1 MGQMVTR
8 FSSRLTHVT
17 TPVILLE
24 KKDTFYFFKYSP
36 LTLQHES
43 CYQHIF
49 RPSCRTSILKQ
60 TSFLSFFTPAHFLC
74 VKVHRSHF
82 AFNLEILSSLSQIL
96 QQRHCGGAVNYYE
109 SKKKTVLARPA
120 RLTIAIKLLFAR
132 PFWFYG

>member
-43 CYQHIF
+43 LYQHIF
-49 RPSCRTSILKQ
+49 RPSYRTLIFKANLIFAFFY
-60 TSFLSFFTPAHFLC
+60 TSTFLC